1 MINKQL
7 MVSIKSKK
15 KGVTASA
22 IYDGIKR
29 IRKGYANSI
38 SKEEAAYV
46 YASKL
51 GIDIYK
57 FLKAEPDLRDRIRQI
72 ISSNHALIKP
82 SSPRHSKSKST
93 VIKVLNIKE
102 TQINDPLLPT
112 KILEEAKKMAEVYPL
127 IYVFE
132 NSVRNCIRQAMDKA
146 FPSGWWN
153 ETRITVEVFRRASS
167 RKQEEGK
174 NLWHG
179 SRSQNMLD
187 YVDLD
192 ELEKV
197 ISKNTDTLTPYFK
210 GLPKELDWLK
220 IKIKEIYP
228 SRNVIA
234 HCNPLSDHDIKRVQ
248 VICRDWQDQLPA
260 LKTKL
265 EES

>member
-7 MVSIKSKK
+7 MASINAKK
-15 KGVTASA
+15 KGITVQA
-22 IYDGIKR
+22 IYDAIKK
-29 IRKGYANSI
+29 IRKDYANSI

-57 FLKAEPDLRDRIRQI
+57 FIKDQPDLRDRIRQL
-72 ISSNHALIKP
+72 ISSNQIVAHQTARSHTKA
-82 SSPRHSKSKST
+82 KST
-93 VIKVLNIKE
+93 VVKVLNIKA
-102 TQINDPLLPT
+102 TQVNDPLLPN
-112 KILEEAKKMAEVYPL
+112 KILEDAKKTAEIYPL

-132 NSVRNCIRQAMDKA
+132 NSVRNFIRKTMDKV

-153 ETRITVEVFRRASS
+153 ESRVTTDVFRKANS
-167 RKQEEGK
+167 RKEEEGK

-197 ISKNTDTLTPYFK
+197 ISINTNTLTPYFK

-220 IKIKEIYP
+220 MKIKEIYP

-248 VICRDWQDQLPA
+248 VICRDWQNQLPA

-265 EES
+265 EE